1 MRKIKGFT
9 LVELLVVISIIA
21 ILLAVLI
28 PSLNKA
34 RELGR
39 RVVCMNNLKSLG
51 TANAVYA
58 NQYNYAYLPA
68 AYKMFLADDM
78 HWWPGNTEFRKILNI
93 GSYGKDKKAVG
104 DTTLDQTAAKSMYN
118 MPKSFLCPSDT
129 VSTDVKNMLSG
140 VLVSYGLNITEFT
153 TSTDWSI
160 AQRNCKYWG
169 HTAGRIQQPATKIAF
184 IDGIDWHTSWA
195 SANYE
200 TGWDLY
206 GQQNISFYKNKG
218 IHGPVFYRHSE
229 GANMAFYDGHAAY
242 KKKQEIFIKADR
254 DANPRRPGM
263 WVVDVA
269 TYIKN
274 GSK

>member
-1 MRKIKGFT
+1 MRKIKAFT

-21 ILLAVLI
+21 ILLAVLM

-58 NQYNYAYLPA
+58 NQYNYAYVPA
-68 AYKMFLADDM
+68 AYKNFKTDDM
-78 HWWPGNTEFRKILNI
+78 HWWPGNKDFRKILNLE
-93 GSYGKDKKAVG
+93 SYGKDKKAAG
-104 DTTLDQTAAKSMYN
+104 DASLDSTAQQSAYN
-118 MPKSFLCPSDT
+118 MPKSFLCPSDNI
-129 VSTDVKNMLSG
+129 STDVKNMLSG
-140 VLVSYGLNITEFT
+140 VLVSYGMNITEFT
-153 TSTDWSI
+153 TSYDWNISMS
-160 AQRNCKYWG
+160 ACKYWG
-169 HTAGRIQQPATKIAF
+169 HYASKIPQPATKLAY

-200 TGWDLY
+200 TGWDKY
-206 GQQNISFYKNKG
+206 KQQNISYYKSKG

-229 GANMAFYDGHAAY
+229 GANIVFYDGHAGY
-242 KKKQEIFIKADR
+242 KRKQEIFIKADR
-254 DANPRRPGM
+254 EANPKRPGM
-263 WVVDVA
+263 WVVDLA
-269 TYIKN
+269 AYIRN